1 MSKNGAPK
9 YVDGGRKIM
18 DEDLRRDLEILRL
31 ILLRLSHAADDTSPL
46 DVFNAYE
53 SVLRENGLN
62 PARHRSYI
70 RILYRLISSKKL
82 SWNDEWRNL
91 MRRIGFS
98 QVSSDLNTP
107 LFPLNN
113 TDMENDPFIVN
124 GDDYR
129 SRSNQQKSSQFA
141 SEVAQTIKSQTAMF
155 RRADQYRSQ
164 KDKILLANSLD
175 FMLEKYRYYKKIDAV
190 YLRKA
195 DAVYRAFIM
204 LKYFPRWVQKLR
216 NIQSRIYSAGEA
228 YRLILIGQMVNRWRQ
243 KTRERLHQKLR
254 FQKNAF
260 LLDVLLKWSALT
272 VNWNRKHEYMLKRR
286 VFTNW
291 MSKRRRNESLI
302 QKANVFFQH
311 SVLAHSFKTWKANL
325 SIKNAATL
333 YEKKVVFM
341 SFNRWHAN
349 YESHVLD
356 LQKAELFSQKAYYSI
371 ALHKWKLR
379 IEELSDLMN
388 KADDLYEVNLLQRML
403 VLWRRK
409 ATTYEKI
416 DFWMDGHD
424 VDIVK
429 SAFFKWKN
437 KFIKVDRN
445 FELADTIL
453 QNTFLTKWRLAV
465 RVKVVQ
471 EKRNKDRLI
480 VTFRFWY
487 YLMKAKSFQ
496 HKRDH
501 RLLTIAWEAWK
512 DNYQR
517 RIKLQKE
524 AQELQLT
531 RIQKIAKQYLIKWRI
546 SLLDIKELSIRA
558 EKLHT
563 TNEIIGVWNQW
574 VVSYNR
580 KVGMQQNADL
590 FFKRKTL
597 RVVFEHW
604 RYLRETN
611 MLLRL
616 ENKVVD
622 FREVQSEKLV
632 LRCWNAWVARL
643 LSVSQML
650 DTAELSTQKV
660 VVRAYEA
667 WSFRYNHQ
675 KEIMSQADQFYNE
688 RLMRSAMVFWRYQLR
703 AIKFYFNISDWKRRE
718 FNRQTLRNAFDAW
731 HLLMF
736 RVTSLVMQ
744 ADRFHEQKKNK
755 LLGKYFRKWL
765 QRMQLN
771 QEESSL
777 LEAEATIEGNR
788 TSRYM
793 HTFDTT
799 LPMQND
805 EFTDESVNFENRW
818 KQELKTPISRFSKFL
833 RPIPPN
839 TR

>member
-1 MSKNGAPK
+1 
-9 YVDGGRKIM
+9 
-18 DEDLRRDLEILRL
+18 
-31 ILLRLSHAADDTSPL
+31 
-46 DVFNAYE
+46 
-53 SVLRENGLN
+53 
-62 PARHRSYI
+62 
-70 RILYRLISSKKL
+70 
-82 SWNDEWRNL
+82 
-91 MRRIGFS
+91 
-98 QVSSDLNTP
+98 
-107 LFPLNN
+107 
-113 TDMENDPFIVN
+113 
-124 GDDYR
+124 
-129 SRSNQQKSSQFA
+129 
-141 SEVAQTIKSQTAMF
+141 
-155 RRADQYRSQ
+155 
-164 KDKILLANSLD
+164 
-175 FMLEKYRYYKKIDAV
+175 
-190 YLRKA
+190 
-195 DAVYRAFIM
+195 
-204 LKYFPRWVQKLR
+204 
-216 NIQSRIYSAGEA
+216 
-228 YRLILIGQMVNRWRQ
+228 
-243 KTRERLHQKLR
+243 
-254 FQKNAF
+254 
-260 LLDVLLKWSALT
+260 
-272 VNWNRKHEYMLKRR
+272 
-286 VFTNW
+286 
-291 MSKRRRNESLI
+291 
-302 QKANVFFQH
+302 
-311 SVLAHSFKTWKANL
+311 
-325 SIKNAATL
+325 
-333 YEKKVVFM
+333 
-341 SFNRWHAN
+341 
-349 YESHVLD
+349 
-356 LQKAELFSQKAYYSI
+356 
-371 ALHKWKLR
+371 
-379 IEELSDLMN
+379 
-388 KADDLYEVNLLQRML
+388 
-403 VLWRRK
+403 
-409 ATTYEKI
+409 
-416 DFWMDGHD
+416 
-424 VDIVK
+424 
-429 SAFFKWKN
+429 
-437 KFIKVDRN
+437 
-445 FELADTIL
+445 
-453 QNTFLTKWRLAV
+453 
-465 RVKVVQ
+465 
-471 EKRNKDRLI
+471 
-480 VTFRFWY
+480 
-487 YLMKAKSFQ
+487 
-496 HKRDH
+496 
-501 RLLTIAWEAWK
+501 
-512 DNYQR
+512 
-517 RIKLQKE
+517 
-524 AQELQLT
+524 
-531 RIQKIAKQYLIKWRI
+531 
-546 SLLDIKELSIRA
+546 
-558 EKLHT
+558 
-563 TNEIIGVWNQW
+563 
-574 VVSYNR
+574 
-580 KVGMQQNADL
+580 MQQNADL